1 MSKKLVLSKTALYET
16 DVIEYVKN
24 CRIPNFRL
32 VAMRDALPKRPNV
45 IETGILNLDDTR
57 GSGTHWCCWF
67 KQDQLRIYFDSY
79 ALKPPQEL
87 INYLKTPAEIQK
99 NLAVI
104 RCNALVVQRY
114 NTRECGS
121 LCLYVLYK
129 LAVEG
134 ESFSRIL
141 NTLFRRCNN
150 NRKKLAPLVLE
161 I

>member
-1 MSKKLVLSKTALYET
+1 MTKKLVFPKAALYDT
-16 DVIEYVKN
+16 DINDYVEK
-24 CRIPNFRL
+24 CSIPNFRL
-32 VAMRDALPKRPNV
+32 VAMRDGLPKQPNF
-45 IETGILNLDDTR
+45 IESGIINLDDTR

-79 ALKPPQEL
+79 GLKPPQEL
-87 INYLKTPAEIQK
+87 INYLKTPVEIRK
-99 NLAVI
+99 NLGVI
-104 RCNALVVQRY
+104 RCNAIVVQRY
-114 NTRECGS
+114 NTYECGS

-141 NTLFRRCNN
+141 NTLSRRCNSK
-150 NRKKLAPLVLE
+150 KKLEPLVLE